1 MKRFLKSNKGITGA
15 DAVLGVALA
24 ILFSGI
30 IATLSYNIYVTS
42 SSLKR
47 SSKALEYITST
58 FEYVATQY
66 YDNVTEDNIKNYI
79 STKLDGKISI
89 NEGTPYKAQVSVTN
103 YNQTEGNTDKLD
115 LVKEITMSVTYKLG
129 DKDQTIEIKT
139 AKSREKLEVPNK
151 PDLDKIAITEGQY
164 IYPIKYVNGNWEVTS
179 KDDTNWYDY
188 DRGLWGTAVVTA
200 TPKSIGDVITYA
212 DGTIY
217 LWIPRFEYNPN
228 PETTQDKKGY
238 HIVNFLYKN
247 TNKRIVIKNGTTKIE
262 NRELEST
269 EDSLP
274 NQFTKPGEYGD
285 PKWKNEEL
293 TGVWIRKVELDKEPY
308 KYFNLTKYKLD
319 NAKYSGKLWQS
330 K

>member
-66 YDNVTEDNIKNYI
+66 YDNVTEDNIKEYINNLDEKI
-79 STKLDGKISI
+79 ST
-89 NEGTPYKAQVSVTN
+89 NEGKPYKAQVSVTK
-103 YNQTEGNTDKLD
+103 YNQIEGNTDKLD

-151 PDLDKIAITEGQY
+151 PNLDKLAITERQY
-164 IYPIKYVNGNWEVTS
+164 IYPIKYVNENWKVTS
-179 KDDTNWYDY
+179 KDDTNWHDY
-188 DRGLWGTAVVTA
+188 NRGLWGTVVVT
-200 TPKSIGDVITYA
+200 TTQKSIGDVITKT

-217 LWIPRFEYNPN
+217 LWVPRFEYSPNPN
-228 PETTQDKKGY
+228 SEDKY
-238 HIVNFLYKN
+238 VVNFLYKN
-247 TNKRIVIKNGTTKIE
+247 TNKRIVVKEGITRIE
-262 NRELEST
+262 DRELKSVK
-269 EDSLP
+269 DSIP
-274 NQFTKPGEYGD
+274 NEFIQ
-285 PKWKNEEL
+285 NEN
-293 TGVWIRKVELDKEPY
+293 TGVWITKGDLSHDPY
-308 KYFNLTKYKLD
+308 LFLNKSKYKLD
-319 NAKYSGKLWQS
+319 DAKYSGKLW
-330 K
+330 

>member
-66 YDNVTEDNIKNYI
+66 YDNVTEDNIKEYINNLDEKI
-79 STKLDGKISI
+79 ST
-89 NEGTPYKAQVSVTN
+89 NEGKPYKAQVSVTK
-103 YNQTEGNTDKLD
+103 YNQIEGNTDKLD

-151 PDLDKIAITEGQY
+151 PNLDKLAITEGQY
-164 IYPIKYVNGNWEVTS
+164 IYPIKYVNENWKVTS

-188 DRGLWGTAVVTA
+188 NRGLWGTVVVT
-200 TPKSIGDVITYA
+200 TTQKSIGDVITYA

-217 LWIPRFEYNPN
+217 LWVPRFEYSPNPN
-228 PETTQDKKGY
+228 SEDKY
-238 HIVNFLYKN
+238 VVNFLYKN
-247 TNKRIVIKNGTTKIE
+247 TNKRIVVKEGITRIE
-262 NRELEST
+262 DRELKSVK
-269 EDSLP
+269 DSIP
-274 NQFTKPGEYGD
+274 NEFIQ
-285 PKWKNEEL
+285 NEN
-293 TGVWIRKVELDKEPY
+293 TGVWITKGDLSHDPY
-308 KYFNLTKYKLD
+308 LFLNKSKYKLD
-319 NAKYSGKLWQS
+319 DAKYSGKLW
-330 K
+330 

>member
-66 YDNVTEDNIKNYI
+66 YDNVTEDNIKEYINNLDEKI
-79 STKLDGKISI
+79 ST
-89 NEGTPYKAQVSVTN
+89 NEGKPYKAQVSVTK
-103 YNQTEGNTDKLD
+103 YNQIEGNTDKLD

-151 PDLDKIAITEGQY
+151 PNLDKLAITERQY
-164 IYPIKYVNGNWEVTS
+164 IYPIKYVNENWKVTS

-188 DRGLWGTAVVTA
+188 NRGLWGTVVVT
-200 TPKSIGDVITYA
+200 TTQKSIGDVITKT

-217 LWIPRFEYNPN
+217 LWVPRFEYSPNPN
-228 PETTQDKKGY
+228 SEDKY
-238 HIVNFLYKN
+238 VMNFLYKN
-247 TNKRIVIKNGTTKIE
+247 TNKRIVVKEGITRIE
-262 NRELEST
+262 DRELKSVK
-269 EDSLP
+269 DSIP
-274 NQFTKPGEYGD
+274 NEFIQ
-285 PKWKNEEL
+285 NEN
-293 TGVWIRKVELDKEPY
+293 TGVWITKGDLSHDPY
-308 KYFNLTKYKLD
+308 LFLNKSKYKLD
-319 NAKYSGKLWQS
+319 DAKYSGKLW
-330 K
+330 

>member
-103 YNQTEGNTDKLD
+103 YNQMEGNTDKLD

-129 DKDQTIEIKT
+129 DKDQTIKIKT

-164 IYPIKYVNGNWEVTS
+164 IYSIKYVNGNWEVTS

-188 DRGLWGTAVVTA
+188 NRGLWGTAVVTN
-200 TPKSIGDVITYA
+200 TQKSIGDVITYA

-217 LWIPRFEYNPN
+217 LWIPRFEYSPNPN
-228 PETTQDKKGY
+228 SEGKFV
-238 HIVNFLYKN
+238 VNFLYKS
-247 TNKRIVIKNGTTKIE
+247 TNNRIVIKNGTTKIE

-269 EDSLP
+269 ENSLP
-274 NQFTKPGEYGD
+274 SQFTKPGEYGD

-293 TGVWIRKVELDKEPY
+293 TGVWIRNGQLDADPY
-308 KYFNLTKYKLD
+308 RYLNKSKYKID

>member
-66 YDNVTEDNIKNYI
+66 YDNVTEDNIKEYINNLDEKI
-79 STKLDGKISI
+79 ST
-89 NEGTPYKAQVSVTN
+89 NEGKPYKAQVSVTK
-103 YNQTEGNTDKLD
+103 YNQIEGNTDKLD

-151 PDLDKIAITEGQY
+151 PNLDKLAITERQY
-164 IYPIKYVNGNWEVTS
+164 IYPIKYVNENWKVTS

-188 DRGLWGTAVVTA
+188 NRGLWGTVVVT
-200 TPKSIGDVITYA
+200 TTQKSIGDVITKT

-217 LWIPRFEYNPN
+217 LWVPRFEYSPNPN
-228 PETTQDKKGY
+228 SEDKY
-238 HIVNFLYKN
+238 VVNFLYKN
-247 TNKRIVIKNGTTKIE
+247 TNKRIVVKEGITRIE
-262 NRELEST
+262 DRELKSVK
-269 EDSLP
+269 DSIP
-274 NQFTKPGEYGD
+274 NEFIQ
-285 PKWKNEEL
+285 NEN
-293 TGVWIRKVELDKEPY
+293 TGVWITKGDLSHDPY
-308 KYFNLTKYKLD
+308 LFLNKIKYKLD
-319 NAKYSGKLWQS
+319 DAKYSGKLW
-330 K
+330 

>member
-66 YDNVTEDNIKNYI
+66 YDNVTEDNIKEYINNLDEKI
-79 STKLDGKISI
+79 ST
-89 NEGTPYKAQVSVTN
+89 NEGKPYKAQVSVTK
-103 YNQTEGNTDKLD
+103 YNQIEGNTDKLD

-151 PDLDKIAITEGQY
+151 PNLDKLAITERQY
-164 IYPIKYVNGNWEVTS
+164 IYPIKYVNENWKVTS

-188 DRGLWGTAVVTA
+188 NRGLWGTVVVT
-200 TPKSIGDVITYA
+200 TTQKSIGDVITKT

-217 LWIPRFEYNPN
+217 LWVPRFEYSPNPN
-228 PETTQDKKGY
+228 SEDK
-238 HIVNFLYKN
+238 HVVNFLYKN
-247 TNKRIVIKNGTTKIE
+247 TNKRIVVKEGITRIE
-262 NRELEST
+262 DRELKSVK
-269 EDSLP
+269 DSIP
-274 NQFTKPGEYGD
+274 NEFIQ
-285 PKWKNEEL
+285 NEN
-293 TGVWIRKVELDKEPY
+293 TGVWITKGDLSHDPY
-308 KYFNLTKYKLD
+308 LFLNKSKYKLD
-319 NAKYSGKLWQS
+319 DAKYSGKLW
-330 K
+330 

>member
-79 STKLDGKISI
+79 STKLDRKISI
-89 NEGTPYKAQVSVTN
+89 NEGTPYKAQVSVTK
-103 YNQTEGNTDKLD
+103 YNQIEGNTDKLD

-151 PDLDKIAITEGQY
+151 PNLDKLAITERQY
-164 IYPIKYVNGNWEVTS
+164 IYPIKYVNENWKVTS

-188 DRGLWGTAVVTA
+188 NRGLWGTVVVT
-200 TPKSIGDVITYA
+200 TTQKSIGDVITKT

-217 LWIPRFEYNPN
+217 LWVPRFEYSPNPN
-228 PETTQDKKGY
+228 SEDKY
-238 HIVNFLYKN
+238 VVNFLYKN
-247 TNKRIVIKNGTTKIE
+247 TNKRIVVKEGITRIE
-262 NRELEST
+262 DRELKSVK
-269 EDSLP
+269 DSIP
-274 NQFTKPGEYGD
+274 NEFIQ
-285 PKWKNEEL
+285 NEN
-293 TGVWIRKVELDKEPY
+293 TGVWITKGDLSHDPY
-308 KYFNLTKYKLD
+308 LFLNKSKYKLD
-319 NAKYSGKLWQS
+319 DAKYSGKLW
-330 K
+330 

>member
-66 YDNVTEDNIKNYI
+66 YDNVTEDNIKEYINNLDEKI
-79 STKLDGKISI
+79 ST
-89 NEGTPYKAQVSVTN
+89 NEGKPYKAQVSVTK
-103 YNQTEGNTDKLD
+103 YNQIEGNTDKLD

-151 PDLDKIAITEGQY
+151 PNLDKLTITERQY
-164 IYPIKYVNGNWEVTS
+164 IYPIKYVNENWKVTS

-188 DRGLWGTAVVTA
+188 NRGLWGTVVVT
-200 TPKSIGDVITYA
+200 TTQKSIGDVITKT

-217 LWIPRFEYNPN
+217 LWVPRFEYSPNPN
-228 PETTQDKKGY
+228 SEDKY
-238 HIVNFLYKN
+238 VVNFLYKN
-247 TNKRIVIKNGTTKIE
+247 TNKRIVVKEGITRIE
-262 NRELEST
+262 DRELKSVK
-269 EDSLP
+269 DSIP
-274 NQFTKPGEYGD
+274 NEFIQ
-285 PKWKNEEL
+285 NEN
-293 TGVWIRKVELDKEPY
+293 TGVWITKGDLSHDSYLFLNKS
-308 KYFNLTKYKLD
+308 KYKLD
-319 NAKYSGKLWQS
+319 DAKYSGKLW
-330 K
+330 

>member
-79 STKLDGKISI
+79 STKLDRKISI

-103 YNQTEGNTDKLD
+103 YNQMEGNTDKLD

-164 IYPIKYVNGNWEVTS
+164 IYPIKYANGNWKVTS

-188 DRGLWGTAVVTA
+188 NRGLWGTVVVT
-200 TPKSIGDVITYA
+200 TTQKSIGDVITKT

-217 LWIPRFEYNPN
+217 LWVPRFEYSPNPN
-228 PETTQDKKGY
+228 SEDKY
-238 HIVNFLYKN
+238 VVNFLYKN
-247 TNKRIVIKNGTTKIE
+247 TNKRIVVKEGITRIE
-262 NRELEST
+262 DRELKSVK
-269 EDSLP
+269 DSIP
-274 NQFTKPGEYGD
+274 NEFIQ
-285 PKWKNEEL
+285 NEN
-293 TGVWIRKVELDKEPY
+293 TGVWITKGDLSHDPY
-308 KYFNLTKYKLD
+308 LFLNKSKYKLD

>member
-66 YDNVTEDNIKNYI
+66 YDNVTEDNIKEYINNFDEKI
-79 STKLDGKISI
+79 ST
-89 NEGTPYKAQVSVTN
+89 NEGKPYKAQVSVTK
-103 YNQTEGNTDKLD
+103 YNQIEGNTDKLD

-151 PDLDKIAITEGQY
+151 PNLDKLAITERQY
-164 IYPIKYVNGNWEVTS
+164 IYPIKYVNENWKVTS

-188 DRGLWGTAVVTA
+188 NRGLWGTVVVT
-200 TPKSIGDVITYA
+200 TTQKSIGDVITKT

-217 LWIPRFEYNPN
+217 LWVPRFEYSPNPN
-228 PETTQDKKGY
+228 SEDKY
-238 HIVNFLYKN
+238 VVNFLYKN
-247 TNKRIVIKNGTTKIE
+247 TNKRIVVKEGITRIE
-262 NRELEST
+262 DRELKSVK
-269 EDSLP
+269 DSIP
-274 NQFTKPGEYGD
+274 NEFIQ
-285 PKWKNEEL
+285 NEN
-293 TGVWIRKVELDKEPY
+293 TGVWITKGDLSHDPY
-308 KYFNLTKYKLD
+308 LFLNKSKYKLD
-319 NAKYSGKLWQS
+319 DAKYSGKLW
-330 K
+330 

>member
-66 YDNVTEDNIKNYI
+66 YDNVTEDNIKEYINNLDEKI
-79 STKLDGKISI
+79 ST
-89 NEGTPYKAQVSVTN
+89 NEGKPYKAQVSVTK
-103 YNQTEGNTDKLD
+103 YNQIEGNTDKLD

-151 PDLDKIAITEGQY
+151 PNLDKLAITERQY
-164 IYPIKYVNGNWEVTS
+164 IYPIKYVNENWKVTS

-188 DRGLWGTAVVTA
+188 NRGLWGTVVVT
-200 TPKSIGDVITYA
+200 TSQKSIGDVITKT

-217 LWIPRFEYNPN
+217 LWVPRFEYSPNPN
-228 PETTQDKKGY
+228 SEDKY
-238 HIVNFLYKN
+238 VVNFLYKN
-247 TNKRIVIKNGTTKIE
+247 TNKRIVVKEGITRIE
-262 NRELEST
+262 DRELKSVK
-269 EDSLP
+269 DSIP
-274 NQFTKPGEYGD
+274 NEFIQ
-285 PKWKNEEL
+285 NEN
-293 TGVWIRKVELDKEPY
+293 TGVWITKGDLSHDPY
-308 KYFNLTKYKLD
+308 LFLNKSKYKLD
-319 NAKYSGKLWQS
+319 DAKYSGKLW
-330 K
+330 

>member
-66 YDNVTEDNIKNYI
+66 YDNVTEDNIKEYINNLDEKI
-79 STKLDGKISI
+79 STNGGK
-89 NEGTPYKAQVSVTN
+89 PYKAQVSVTK
-103 YNQTEGNTDKLD
+103 YNQIEGNTDKLD

-151 PDLDKIAITEGQY
+151 PNLDKLAITERQY
-164 IYPIKYVNGNWEVTS
+164 IYPIKYVNENWKVTS

-188 DRGLWGTAVVTA
+188 NRGLWGTVVVT
-200 TPKSIGDVITYA
+200 TTQKSIGDVITKT

-217 LWIPRFEYNPN
+217 LWVPRFEYSPNPN
-228 PETTQDKKGY
+228 SEDKY
-238 HIVNFLYKN
+238 VVNFLYKN
-247 TNKRIVIKNGTTKIE
+247 TNKRIVVKEGITRIE
-262 NRELEST
+262 DRELKSVK
-269 EDSLP
+269 DSIP
-274 NQFTKPGEYGD
+274 NEFIQ
-285 PKWKNEEL
+285 NEN
-293 TGVWIRKVELDKEPY
+293 TGVWITKGDLSHDPY
-308 KYFNLTKYKLD
+308 LFLNKSKYKLND
-319 NAKYSGKLWQS
+319 AKYSGKLWQS

>member
-103 YNQTEGNTDKLD
+103 YNQMEGNTDKLD

-129 DKDQTIEIKT
+129 DKDQTIKIKT

-164 IYPIKYVNGNWEVTS
+164 IYSIKYVNGNWEVTS

-188 DRGLWGTAVVTA
+188 NRGLWGTAVVTN
-200 TPKSIGDVITYA
+200 TQKSIGDVITYA

-217 LWIPRFEYNPN
+217 LWIPRFEYSPNPN
-228 PETTQDKKGY
+228 SEDKY
-238 HIVNFLYKN
+238 VVNFLYKN

-269 EDSLP
+269 ENSLP
-274 NQFTKPGEYGD
+274 SQFTKPGEYGD

-293 TGVWIRKVELDKEPY
+293 TGVWIRNGQLDADPY
-308 KYFNLTKYKLD
+308 RYLNKSKYK
-319 NAKYSGKLWQS
+319 
-330 K
+330 

>member
-103 YNQTEGNTDKLD
+103 YNQMEGNTDKLD

-164 IYPIKYVNGNWEVTS
+164 IYPIKYANGNWKVTS

-188 DRGLWGTAVVTA
+188 NRGLWGTVVVT
-200 TPKSIGDVITYA
+200 TTQKSIGDVITYA

-217 LWIPRFEYNPN
+217 LWIPRFEYSNS
-228 PETTQDKKGY
+228 EDKY
-238 HIVNFLYKN
+238 VVNFLYKN

-269 EDSLP
+269 KNSLP
-274 NQFTKPGEYGD
+274 SQFTKPGGE

-293 TGVWIRKVELDKEPY
+293 TGVWIRNGELGTDPY
-308 KYFNLTKYKLD
+308 RYFNLTKYKLD

>member
-66 YDNVTEDNIKNYI
+66 YDNVTEDNIKEYINNLDEKI
-79 STKLDGKISI
+79 ST
-89 NEGTPYKAQVSVTN
+89 NEGKPYKAQVSVTK
-103 YNQTEGNTDKLD
+103 YNQIEGNTDKLD

-151 PDLDKIAITEGQY
+151 PNLDKLAITERQY
-164 IYPIKYVNGNWEVTS
+164 IYPIKYVNENWKVTS

-188 DRGLWGTAVVTA
+188 NRGLWGTVVVT
-200 TPKSIGDVITYA
+200 TTQKSIGDVITKT

-217 LWIPRFEYNPN
+217 LWVPRFEYSPNPN
-228 PETTQDKKGY
+228 SEDKY
-238 HIVNFLYKN
+238 VVNFLYKN
-247 TNKRIVIKNGTTKIE
+247 TNKRIVVKEGITRIE
-262 NRELEST
+262 DRELKSVKDSIPNEFIQNENT
-269 EDSLP
+269 E
-274 NQFTKPGEYGD
+274 
-285 PKWKNEEL
+285 
-293 TGVWIRKVELDKEPY
+293 VWITKGDLSHDPY
-308 KYFNLTKYKLD
+308 LFLNKSKYKLD
-319 NAKYSGKLWQS
+319 DAKYSGKLW
-330 K
+330 

>member
-103 YNQTEGNTDKLD
+103 YNQMEGNTDKLD
-115 LVKEITMSVTYKLG
+115 LVKEITMLVTYKLG

-151 PDLDKIAITEGQY
+151 PDLDKLAITERQY
-164 IYPIKYVNGNWEVTS
+164 IYPIKYVNENWKVTS

-188 DRGLWGTAVVTA
+188 NRGLWGTVVVT
-200 TPKSIGDVITYA
+200 TTQKSIGDVITKT

-217 LWIPRFEYNPN
+217 LWVPRFEYTPNPN
-228 PETTQDKKGY
+228 SESEDKFV
-238 HIVNFLYKN
+238 VNFLYKN
-247 TNKRIVIKNGTTKIE
+247 TNKRIVVKDGITRIE
-262 NRELEST
+262 DRELKSVK
-269 EDSLP
+269 DSIP
-274 NQFTKPGEYGD
+274 NEFIQ
-285 PKWKNEEL
+285 NEN
-293 TGVWIRKVELDKEPY
+293 TGVWITKGDLSHDPY
-308 KYFNLTKYKLD
+308 LFLNKSKYKLD
-319 NAKYSGKLWQS
+319 DAKYSGKLW
-330 K
+330 

>member
-103 YNQTEGNTDKLD
+103 YNQMEGNTDKLD

-129 DKDQTIEIKT
+129 DKDQTIKIKT

-164 IYPIKYVNGNWEVTS
+164 IYSIKYVNGNWEVTS

-188 DRGLWGTAVVTA
+188 NRGLWGTAVVTN
-200 TPKSIGDVITYA
+200 TQKSIGDVITYA

-217 LWIPRFEYNPN
+217 LWIPRFEYSPNPN
-228 PETTQDKKGY
+228 SEDKY
-238 HIVNFLYKN
+238 VVNFLYKN

-269 EDSLP
+269 ENSLP
-274 NQFTKPGEYGD
+274 SQFTKPGEYGD

-293 TGVWIRKVELDKEPY
+293 TGVWIRNGQLDADPY
-308 KYFNLTKYKLD
+308 RYLNKSKYKID

>member
-66 YDNVTEDNIKNYI
+66 YDNVTEDNIKEYINNLDEKI
-79 STKLDGKISI
+79 ST
-89 NEGTPYKAQVSVTN
+89 NEGKPYKAQVSVTK
-103 YNQTEGNTDKLD
+103 YNQIEGNTDKLD

-151 PDLDKIAITEGQY
+151 PNLDKLAITERQY
-164 IYPIKYVNGNWEVTS
+164 IYPIKYVNENWKVTS

-188 DRGLWGTAVVTA
+188 NRGLWGTVVVT
-200 TPKSIGDVITYA
+200 TTQKSIGDVITKT

-217 LWIPRFEYNPN
+217 LWVPRFEYSPNPN
-228 PETTQDKKGY
+228 SEDKY
-238 HIVNFLYKN
+238 VVNFLYKN
-247 TNKRIVIKNGTTKIE
+247 TNKRIVVKEGITRIE
-262 NRELEST
+262 DRELKSVK
-269 EDSLP
+269 DSIP
-274 NQFTKPGEYGD
+274 NEFIQ
-285 PKWKNEEL
+285 NEN
-293 TGVWIRKVELDKEPY
+293 TGVWITKGDLSHDPY
-308 KYFNLTKYKLD
+308 LFLNKSKYKLD
-319 NAKYSGKLWQS
+319 DAKYSGKLWQS

>member
-47 SSKALEYITST
+47 LSKALEYITST

-66 YDNVTEDNIKNYI
+66 YDNVTEDNIKEYINNLDEKI
-79 STKLDGKISI
+79 ST
-89 NEGTPYKAQVSVTN
+89 NEGKPYKAQVSVTK
-103 YNQTEGNTDKLD
+103 YNQIEGNTDKLD

-151 PDLDKIAITEGQY
+151 PNLDKLAITERQY
-164 IYPIKYVNGNWEVTS
+164 IYPIKYVNENWKVTS

-188 DRGLWGTAVVTA
+188 NRGLWGTVVVT
-200 TPKSIGDVITYA
+200 TTQKSIGDVITKT

-217 LWIPRFEYNPN
+217 LWVPRFEYSPNPN
-228 PETTQDKKGY
+228 SEDKY
-238 HIVNFLYKN
+238 VVNFLYKN
-247 TNKRIVIKNGTTKIE
+247 TNKRIVVKEGITRIE
-262 NRELEST
+262 DRELKSVK
-269 EDSLP
+269 DSIP
-274 NQFTKPGEYGD
+274 NEFIQ
-285 PKWKNEEL
+285 NEN
-293 TGVWIRKVELDKEPY
+293 TGVWITKGDLSHDPY
-308 KYFNLTKYKLD
+308 LFLNKSKYKLD
-319 NAKYSGKLWQS
+319 DAKYSGKLW
-330 K
+330 

>member
-79 STKLDGKISI
+79 STKLDEKIST
-89 NEGTPYKAQVSVTN
+89 NEGKPYKAQVSVTK
-103 YNQTEGNTDKLD
+103 YNQIEGNTDKLD

-151 PDLDKIAITEGQY
+151 PNLDKLAITERQY
-164 IYPIKYVNGNWEVTS
+164 IYPIKYVNENWKVTS

-188 DRGLWGTAVVTA
+188 NRGLWGTVVVT
-200 TPKSIGDVITYA
+200 TTQKSIGDVITKT

-217 LWIPRFEYNPN
+217 LWVPRFEYSPNPN
-228 PETTQDKKGY
+228 SEDKY
-238 HIVNFLYKN
+238 VVNFLYKN
-247 TNKRIVIKNGTTKIE
+247 TNKRIVVKEGITRIE
-262 NRELEST
+262 DRELKSVK
-269 EDSLP
+269 DSIP
-274 NQFTKPGEYGD
+274 NKFIQ
-285 PKWKNEEL
+285 NEN
-293 TGVWIRKVELDKEPY
+293 TGVWITKGDLSHDPY
-308 KYFNLTKYKLD
+308 LFLNKSKYKLD
-319 NAKYSGKLWQS
+319 DAKYSGKLW
-330 K
+330 

>member
-89 NEGTPYKAQVSVTN
+89 NEGTPYKAQVSVTK
-103 YNQTEGNTDKLD
+103 YNQIEGNTDKLD

-151 PDLDKIAITEGQY
+151 PNLDKLAITERQY
-164 IYPIKYVNGNWEVTS
+164 IYPIKYVNENWKVTS

-188 DRGLWGTAVVTA
+188 NRGLWGTVVVT
-200 TPKSIGDVITYA
+200 TTQKSIGDVITKT

-217 LWIPRFEYNPN
+217 LWVPRFEYSPNPN
-228 PETTQDKKGY
+228 SEDKY
-238 HIVNFLYKN
+238 VVNFLYKN
-247 TNKRIVIKNGTTKIE
+247 TNKRIVVKEGITRIE
-262 NRELEST
+262 DRELKSVK
-269 EDSLP
+269 DSIP
-274 NQFTKPGEYGD
+274 NEFIQ
-285 PKWKNEEL
+285 NEN
-293 TGVWIRKVELDKEPY
+293 TGVWITKGDLSHDPY
-308 KYFNLTKYKLD
+308 LFLNKSKYKLD
-319 NAKYSGKLWQS
+319 DAKYSGKLWQS

>member
-42 SSLKR
+42 NSLKR

-66 YDNVTEDNIKNYI
+66 YDNVTEDNIKGYI
-79 STKLDGKISI
+79 NNKLDGNISI
-89 NEGTPYKAQVSVTN
+89 EGTTKYVATVNITK
-103 YNQTEGNTDKLD
+103 YNQIEGNEDKLD

-151 PDLDKIAITEGQY
+151 PDLDKKTISAGQY

-188 DRGLWGTAVVTA
+188 NRGLWGTALVT
-200 TPKSIGDVITYA
+200 TTQKSIGDVITKA
-212 DGTIY
+212 DGSIY
-217 LWIPRFEYNPN
+217 LWVPSFEYNPN
-228 PETTQDKKGY
+228 PNSEAKF
-238 HIVNFLYKN
+238 VVSFLYKN
-247 TNKRIVIKNGTTKIE
+247 TKKQIVVKEGVTKIE
-262 NRELEST
+262 DRKLESIP
-269 EDSLP
+269 DV
-274 NQFTKPGEYGD
+274 FKPD
-285 PKWKNEEL
+285 NV
-293 TGVWIRKVELDKEPY
+293 TGVWITKGELNNDPY
-308 KYFNLTKYKLD
+308 RYLNLSKYKLD
-319 NAKYSGKLWQS
+319 NAKYSGKLW
-330 K
+330 

>member
-66 YDNVTEDNIKNYI
+66 YDNVTEDNIKEYINNLDEKI
-79 STKLDGKISI
+79 ST
-89 NEGTPYKAQVSVTN
+89 NEGKSYKAQVSVTK
-103 YNQTEGNTDKLD
+103 YNQIEGNTDKLD

-151 PDLDKIAITEGQY
+151 PNLDKLAITERQY
-164 IYPIKYVNGNWEVTS
+164 IYPIKYVNENWKVTS

-188 DRGLWGTAVVTA
+188 NRGLWGTVVVT
-200 TPKSIGDVITYA
+200 TTQKSIGDVITKT

-217 LWIPRFEYNPN
+217 LWVPRFEYSPNPN
-228 PETTQDKKGY
+228 SEDKY
-238 HIVNFLYKN
+238 VVNFLYKN
-247 TNKRIVIKNGTTKIE
+247 TNKRIVVKEGITRIE
-262 NRELEST
+262 DRELKSVK
-269 EDSLP
+269 DSIP
-274 NQFTKPGEYGD
+274 NEFIQ
-285 PKWKNEEL
+285 NEN
-293 TGVWIRKVELDKEPY
+293 TGVWITKGDLSHDPY
-308 KYFNLTKYKLD
+308 LFLNKSKYKLD
-319 NAKYSGKLWQS
+319 DAKYSGKLW
-330 K
+330 

>member
-79 STKLDGKISI
+79 STKLDRKISI

-103 YNQTEGNTDKLD
+103 YNQMEGNTDKLD

-164 IYPIKYVNGNWEVTS
+164 IYPIKYANGNWKVTS

-188 DRGLWGTAVVTA
+188 NRGLWGTVVVT
-200 TPKSIGDVITYA
+200 TTQKSIGDVITKT

-217 LWIPRFEYNPN
+217 LWVPRFEYSPNPN
-228 PETTQDKKGY
+228 SEDKY
-238 HIVNFLYKN
+238 VVNFLYKN
-247 TNKRIVIKNGTTKIE
+247 TNKRIVVKEGITRIE
-262 NRELEST
+262 DRELKSVK
-269 EDSLP
+269 DSIP
-274 NQFTKPGEYGD
+274 NEFIQ
-285 PKWKNEEL
+285 NEN
-293 TGVWIRKVELDKEPY
+293 TGVWIRNGELGADPY
-308 KYFNLTKYKLD
+308 KYLNKSKYKID

>member
-79 STKLDGKISI
+79 STKLDRKISI

-103 YNQTEGNTDKLD
+103 YNQMEGNTDKLD

-129 DKDQTIEIKT
+129 DKDQTITIKT

-200 TPKSIGDVITYA
+200 TPKSIGDVITKT

-217 LWIPRFEYNPN
+217 LWIPRFEYTPNPN
-228 PETTQDKKGY
+228 SEDKY
-238 HIVNFLYKN
+238 VVNFLYKN
-247 TNKRIVIKNGTTKIE
+247 TNKRIVVKEGITKIE
-262 NRELEST
+262 DRELKSV
-269 EDSLP
+269 EDSIP
-274 NQFTKPGEYGD
+274 NEFIQN
-285 PKWKNEEL
+285 KN

-319 NAKYSGKLWQS
+319 NAKYSGKLW
-330 K
+330 

>member
-103 YNQTEGNTDKLD
+103 YNQMEGNTDKLD

-188 DRGLWGTAVVTA
+188 NRGLWGTVVVT
-200 TPKSIGDVITYA
+200 TTQKSIGDVITYA

-217 LWIPRFEYNPN
+217 LWVPRFEYTPNPN
-228 PETTQDKKGY
+228 SEDKY
-238 HIVNFLYKN
+238 VVNFLYKN
-247 TNKRIVIKNGTTKIE
+247 TNKRIVVKEGITKIE
-262 NRELEST
+262 DRELKSV
-269 EDSLP
+269 EDSIP
-274 NQFTKPGEYGD
+274 NEFIQN
-285 PKWKNEEL
+285 KN
-293 TGVWIRKVELDKEPY
+293 TGVWIIKRDLIYDPY
-308 KYFNLTKYKLD
+308 LFLNKSKYKID
-319 NAKYSGKLWQS
+319 NAKYSGKLW
-330 K
+330 

>member
-66 YDNVTEDNIKNYI
+66 YDNVTEDNIKEYINNLDEKI
-79 STKLDGKISI
+79 ST
-89 NEGTPYKAQVSVTN
+89 NEGKPYKAQVSVTK
-103 YNQTEGNTDKLD
+103 YNQIEGNTDKLD

-151 PDLDKIAITEGQY
+151 PNLDKLAITERQY
-164 IYPIKYVNGNWEVTS
+164 IYPIKYVNENWKVTS

-188 DRGLWGTAVVTA
+188 NRGLWGTVVVT
-200 TPKSIGDVITYA
+200 TTQKSIGDVITKT

-217 LWIPRFEYNPN
+217 LWVPRFEYSPNPN
-228 PETTQDKKGY
+228 SEDKY
-238 HIVNFLYKN
+238 VVNFLYKN

-269 EDSLP
+269 ENSLP
-274 NQFTKPGEYGD
+274 SQFTKPGEYGD

-293 TGVWIRKVELDKEPY
+293 TGVWIRNGELGADPY
-308 KYFNLTKYKLD
+308 KYLNKSKYKID

>member
-79 STKLDGKISI
+79 STKLDRKISI

-103 YNQTEGNTDKLD
+103 YNQMEGNTDKLD

-164 IYPIKYVNGNWEVTS
+164 IYPIKYANGNWKVTS

-188 DRGLWGTAVVTA
+188 DRGLWGTVVVT
-200 TPKSIGDVITYA
+200 TTQKSIGDVITKT

-217 LWIPRFEYNPN
+217 LWVPRFEYSPNPN
-228 PETTQDKKGY
+228 SEDKY
-238 HIVNFLYKN
+238 VVNFLYKN
-247 TNKRIVIKNGTTKIE
+247 TNKRIVVKEGITRIE
-262 NRELEST
+262 DRELKSVK
-269 EDSLP
+269 DSIP
-274 NQFTKPGEYGD
+274 NEFIQ
-285 PKWKNEEL
+285 NEN
-293 TGVWIRKVELDKEPY
+293 TGVWITKGDLSHDPY
-308 KYFNLTKYKLD
+308 LFLNKSKYKLD
-319 NAKYSGKLWQS
+319 DAKYSGKLW
-330 K
+330 

>member
-66 YDNVTEDNIKNYI
+66 YDNVTEDNIKEYINNLDEKI
-79 STKLDGKISI
+79 ST
-89 NEGTPYKAQVSVTN
+89 NEGKPYKAQVSVTK
-103 YNQTEGNTDKLD
+103 YNQIEGNTDKLD
-115 LVKEITMSVTYKLG
+115 LVKEITVSVTYKLG

-151 PDLDKIAITEGQY
+151 PNLDKLAITERQY
-164 IYPIKYVNGNWEVTS
+164 IYPIKYVNENWKVTS

-188 DRGLWGTAVVTA
+188 NRGLWGTVVVT
-200 TPKSIGDVITYA
+200 TTQKSIGDVITKT

-217 LWIPRFEYNPN
+217 LWVPRFEYSPNPN
-228 PETTQDKKGY
+228 SEDKY
-238 HIVNFLYKN
+238 VVNFLYKN
-247 TNKRIVIKNGTTKIE
+247 TNKRIVVKEGITRIE
-262 NRELEST
+262 DRELKSVK
-269 EDSLP
+269 DSIH
-274 NQFTKPGEYGD
+274 
-285 PKWKNEEL
+285 NEFIQNEN
-293 TGVWIRKVELDKEPY
+293 TGVWITKGDLSHDPY
-308 KYFNLTKYKLD
+308 LFLNKSKYKLD
-319 NAKYSGKLWQS
+319 DAKYSGKLW
-330 K
+330 

>member
-42 SSLKR
+42 NSLKR

-66 YDNVTEDNIKNYI
+66 YDNVTEDNIKDYI
-79 STKLDGKISI
+79 NNELDRNISI
-89 NEGTPYKAQVSVTN
+89 ADSTTGTAKYAATVSV
-103 YNQTEGNTDKLD
+103 EIKPDNTID

-164 IYPIKYVNGNWEVTS
+164 IYPIKYANGNWEVTS

-188 DRGLWGTAVVTA
+188 DRGLWGTAIVTA
-200 TPKSIGDVITYA
+200 TQKSIGDVMTKA

-217 LWIPRFEYNPN
+217 LWVPRFEYSNS
-228 PETTQDKKGY
+228 EDKY
-238 HIVNFLYKN
+238 VVNFLYKN
-247 TNKRIVIKNGTTKIE
+247 TNKRIVIKEGTTKIE

-269 EDSLP
+269 GNSLP
-274 NQFTKPGEYGD
+274 SQFTKSGAYGD

-293 TGVWIRKVELDKEPY
+293 TGVWITKEKLSNDPY
-308 KYFNLTKYKLD
+308 LYLNKSKYKLD
-319 NAKYSGKLWQS
+319 NAKYSGKLW
-330 K
+330 

>member
-103 YNQTEGNTDKLD
+103 YNQMEGNTDKLD

-151 PDLDKIAITEGQY
+151 PDLDKIAIIEGQY

-188 DRGLWGTAVVTA
+188 NRGLWGTVVVT
-200 TPKSIGDVITYA
+200 TTQKSIGDVITYA

-217 LWIPRFEYNPN
+217 LWVPRFEYTPNPN
-228 PETTQDKKGY
+228 SEDKY
-238 HIVNFLYKN
+238 VVNFLYKN
-247 TNKRIVIKNGTTKIE
+247 TNKRIVVKEGITKIE
-262 NRELEST
+262 DRELKSV
-269 EDSLP
+269 EDSIP
-274 NQFTKPGEYGD
+274 NEFIQN
-285 PKWKNEEL
+285 KN
-293 TGVWIRKVELDKEPY
+293 TGVWIIKRDLIYDPY
-308 KYFNLTKYKLD
+308 LFLNKSKYKID
-319 NAKYSGKLWQS
+319 NAKYSGKLW
-330 K
+330 

>member
-103 YNQTEGNTDKLD
+103 YNQMEGNTDKLD
-115 LVKEITMSVTYKLG
+115 LVKKITMSVTYKLG

-217 LWIPRFEYNPN
+217 LWIPRFEYSPNPN
-228 PETTQDKKGY
+228 SEGKFV
-238 HIVNFLYKN
+238 VNFLYKS

-269 EDSLP
+269 ENSLP
-274 NQFTKPGEYGD
+274 SQFTKPGEYGD

-293 TGVWIRKVELDKEPY
+293 TGVWIRNGQLDADPY
-308 KYFNLTKYKLD
+308 RYLNKSKYKID

>member
-103 YNQTEGNTDKLD
+103 YNQMEGNTDKLD

-188 DRGLWGTAVVTA
+188 NRGLWGTVVVT
-200 TPKSIGDVITYA
+200 TTQKSIGDVITYA

-217 LWIPRFEYNPN
+217 LWVPRFEYTPNPN
-228 PETTQDKKGY
+228 SEDKY
-238 HIVNFLYKN
+238 VVNFLYKN
-247 TNKRIVIKNGTTKIE
+247 TNKRIVVKEGITKIE
-262 NRELEST
+262 DRELKSV
-269 EDSLP
+269 EDSIP
-274 NQFTKPGEYGD
+274 NEFIQNKD
-285 PKWKNEEL
+285 
-293 TGVWIRKVELDKEPY
+293 TGVWIIKRDLIYDPY
-308 KYFNLTKYKLD
+308 LFLSKLVLYFF
-319 NAKYSGKLWQS
+319 
-330 K
+330 

>member
-66 YDNVTEDNIKNYI
+66 YDNVTEDNIKEYINNLDEKI
-79 STKLDGKISI
+79 ST
-89 NEGTPYKAQVSVTN
+89 NEGKPYKAQVSVTK
-103 YNQTEGNTDKLD
+103 YNQIEGNTDKLD

-151 PDLDKIAITEGQY
+151 PNLDKLAITERQY
-164 IYPIKYVNGNWEVTS
+164 IYPIKYVNENWKVTS

-188 DRGLWGTAVVTA
+188 NRGLWGTVVVT
-200 TPKSIGDVITYA
+200 TTQKSIGDVITKT

-217 LWIPRFEYNPN
+217 LWVPRFEYSPN
-228 PETTQDKKGY
+228 ANSEDKY
-238 HIVNFLYKN
+238 VVNFLYKN
-247 TNKRIVIKNGTTKIE
+247 TNKRIVVKEGITRIE
-262 NRELEST
+262 DRELKSVK
-269 EDSLP
+269 DSIP
-274 NQFTKPGEYGD
+274 NEFIQ
-285 PKWKNEEL
+285 NEN
-293 TGVWIRKVELDKEPY
+293 TGVWITKGDLSHDPY
-308 KYFNLTKYKLD
+308 LFLNKSKYKLD

>member
-66 YDNVTEDNIKNYI
+66 YDNVTEDNIKEYINNLDEKI
-79 STKLDGKISI
+79 ST
-89 NEGTPYKAQVSVTN
+89 NEGKPYKAQVSVTK
-103 YNQTEGNTDKLD
+103 YNQIEGNTDKLD

-151 PDLDKIAITEGQY
+151 PNLDKLAITERQY
-164 IYPIKYVNGNWEVTS
+164 IYPIKYVNENWKVTS

-188 DRGLWGTAVVTA
+188 NRGLWGTVVVT
-200 TPKSIGDVITYA
+200 TTQKSIGDVITKT

-217 LWIPRFEYNPN
+217 LWVPRFEYSPN
-228 PETTQDKKGY
+228 HNSEDKY
-238 HIVNFLYKN
+238 VVNFLYKN
-247 TNKRIVIKNGTTKIE
+247 TNKRIVVKEGITRIE
-262 NRELEST
+262 DRELKSVK
-269 EDSLP
+269 DSIP
-274 NQFTKPGEYGD
+274 NEFIQ
-285 PKWKNEEL
+285 NEN
-293 TGVWIRKVELDKEPY
+293 TGVWITKGDLSHDPY
-308 KYFNLTKYKLD
+308 LFLNKSKYKLD
-319 NAKYSGKLWQS
+319 DAKYSGKLW
-330 K
+330 

>member
-66 YDNVTEDNIKNYI
+66 YDNVTEDNIKEYINNLDEKI
-79 STKLDGKISI
+79 ST
-89 NEGTPYKAQVSVTN
+89 NEGKPYKAQVSVTK
-103 YNQTEGNTDKLD
+103 YNQIEGNTDKLD

-151 PDLDKIAITEGQY
+151 PNLDKLTITERQY
-164 IYPIKYVNGNWEVTS
+164 IYPIKYVNENWKVTS

-188 DRGLWGTAVVTA
+188 NRGLWGTVVVT
-200 TPKSIGDVITYA
+200 TTQKSIGDVITKT

-217 LWIPRFEYNPN
+217 LWVPRFEYSPNPN
-228 PETTQDKKGY
+228 SEDKY
-238 HIVNFLYKN
+238 VVNFLYKN
-247 TNKRIVIKNGTTKIE
+247 TNKRIVVKEGITRIE
-262 NRELEST
+262 DRELKSVK
-269 EDSLP
+269 DSIP
-274 NQFTKPGEYGD
+274 NEFIQ
-285 PKWKNEEL
+285 NEN
-293 TGVWIRKVELDKEPY
+293 TGVWITKGDLSHDPY
-308 KYFNLTKYKLD
+308 LFLNKSKYKID
-319 NAKYSGKLWQS
+319 NAKYSGKLW
-330 K
+330 

>member
-1 MKRFLKSNKGITGA
+1 MKGFLKSNKGITGA

-66 YDNVTEDNIKNYI
+66 YDNVTEDNIKEYINNLDEKI
-79 STKLDGKISI
+79 ST
-89 NEGTPYKAQVSVTN
+89 NEGKPYKAQVSVTK
-103 YNQTEGNTDKLD
+103 YNQIEGNTDKLD

-151 PDLDKIAITEGQY
+151 PNLDKLAITERQY
-164 IYPIKYVNGNWEVTS
+164 IYPIKYVNENWKVTS

-188 DRGLWGTAVVTA
+188 NRGLWGTVVVT
-200 TPKSIGDVITYA
+200 TTQKSIGDVITKT

-217 LWIPRFEYNPN
+217 LWVPRFEYSPNPN
-228 PETTQDKKGY
+228 SEDKY
-238 HIVNFLYKN
+238 VVNFLYKN
-247 TNKRIVIKNGTTKIE
+247 TNKRIVVKEGITRIE
-262 NRELEST
+262 DRELKSVK
-269 EDSLP
+269 DSIP
-274 NQFTKPGEYGD
+274 NEFIQ
-285 PKWKNEEL
+285 NEN
-293 TGVWIRKVELDKEPY
+293 TGVWITKGDLSHDPY
-308 KYFNLTKYKLD
+308 LFLNKSKYKLD
-319 NAKYSGKLWQS
+319 DAKYSGKLW
-330 K
+330 

>member
-66 YDNVTEDNIKNYI
+66 YDNVTEDNIKEYI
-79 STKLDGKISI
+79 NNLDEKISI

-103 YNQTEGNTDKLD
+103 YNQMEGNTDKLD

-164 IYPIKYVNGNWEVTS
+164 IYPIKYANGNWKVTS

-188 DRGLWGTAVVTA
+188 NRGLWGTVVVT
-200 TPKSIGDVITYA
+200 TTQKSIGDVITKT

-217 LWIPRFEYNPN
+217 LWVPRFEYSPNPN
-228 PETTQDKKGY
+228 SEDKY
-238 HIVNFLYKN
+238 VVNFLYKN
-247 TNKRIVIKNGTTKIE
+247 TNKRIVVKEGITRIE
-262 NRELEST
+262 DRELKSVK
-269 EDSLP
+269 DSIP
-274 NQFTKPGEYGD
+274 NEFIQ
-285 PKWKNEEL
+285 NEN
-293 TGVWIRKVELDKEPY
+293 TGVWITKGDLSHDPY
-308 KYFNLTKYKLD
+308 LFLNKSKYKLD
-319 NAKYSGKLWQS
+319 DAKYSGKLW
-330 K
+330 

>member
-66 YDNVTEDNIKNYI
+66 YDNVTEDNIKEYINNLDEKI
-79 STKLDGKISI
+79 ST
-89 NEGTPYKAQVSVTN
+89 NEGKPYKAQVSVTK
-103 YNQTEGNTDKLD
+103 YNQIEGNTDKLD

-151 PDLDKIAITEGQY
+151 PNLDKLAITERQY
-164 IYPIKYVNGNWEVTS
+164 IYPIKYVNENWKVTS

-188 DRGLWGTAVVTA
+188 NRGLWGTVVVT
-200 TPKSIGDVITYA
+200 TTQKSIGDVITKT

-217 LWIPRFEYNPN
+217 LWVPRFEHSPNPN
-228 PETTQDKKGY
+228 SEDKY
-238 HIVNFLYKN
+238 VVNFLYKN
-247 TNKRIVIKNGTTKIE
+247 TNKRIVVKEGITRIE
-262 NRELEST
+262 DRELKSVK
-269 EDSLP
+269 DSIP
-274 NQFTKPGEYGD
+274 NEFIQ
-285 PKWKNEEL
+285 NEN
-293 TGVWIRKVELDKEPY
+293 TGVWITKGDLSHDPY
-308 KYFNLTKYKLD
+308 LFLNKSKYKLD
-319 NAKYSGKLWQS
+319 DAKYSGKLW
-330 K
+330 

>member
-66 YDNVTEDNIKNYI
+66 YDNVTEDNIKEYINNLDEKI
-79 STKLDGKISI
+79 ST
-89 NEGTPYKAQVSVTN
+89 NEGKPYKAQVSVTK
-103 YNQTEGNTDKLD
+103 YNQIEGNTDKLD

-151 PDLDKIAITEGQY
+151 PNLDKLAITERQY
-164 IYPIKYVNGNWEVTS
+164 IYPIKYVNENWKVTS

-188 DRGLWGTAVVTA
+188 NRGLWGTVVVT
-200 TPKSIGDVITYA
+200 TTQKSIGDVITKT

-217 LWIPRFEYNPN
+217 LWVPRFEYSPNPN
-228 PETTQDKKGY
+228 SEDKY
-238 HIVNFLYKN
+238 VVNFLYKN
-247 TNKRIVIKNGTTKIE
+247 TNKRIVVKEGITRIE
-262 NRELEST
+262 DRELKSVK
-269 EDSLP
+269 DSIP
-274 NQFTKPGEYGD
+274 NEFIQ
-285 PKWKNEEL
+285 NEN
-293 TGVWIRKVELDKEPY
+293 TGVWIRNGQLDADPY
-308 KYFNLTKYKLD
+308 RYLNKSKYKID